1 MKKIKTVML
10 LIFCMVTISA
20 CGSGTE
26 TDYAA
31 AIMVN
36 DQVYYW
42 SVQAIPAEIDE
53 SAILGYTKFYTDTFP
68 KKNGETNFNRELGMP
83 YAKVEEGIAV
93 LYQNEWYMCY
103 PKDAF
108 KKETVIKFYEEP
120 TKEGREPEVAAT
132 IELTDEQIRTVKNIL
147 EGAKEWDDD
156 YAVDRE
162 AYYFNGEI
170 TFPDSEYIYYF
181 TDEYN
186 LIYYDHWFAE
196 IHQDDMELIMGLG
209 TKQ

>member
-1 MKKIKTVML
+1 MKRITMTIL
-10 LIFCMVTISA
+10 LICYMVAMSA

-31 AIMVN
+31 AIMVK
-36 DQVYYW
+36 DQIYYK

-53 SAILGYTKFYTDTFP
+53 SAILGYTESYTDTFP
-68 KKNGETNFNRELGMP
+68 KKNGETNFNRELGMA
-83 YAKVEEGIAV
+83 YAKVEGGIAV
-93 LYQNEWYMCY
+93 LFENEWYMCY
-103 PKDAF
+103 PENAYE
-108 KKETVIKFYEEP
+108 KEPAVKFYEEL
-120 TKEGREPEVAAT
+120 TKEGQEPEVAAT
-132 IELTDEQIRTVKNIL
+132 VELTDEQIQKVKRIL

-170 TFPDSEYIYYF
+170 ILPDSEYIYYF

-196 IHQDDMELIMGLG
+196 IHNEDMEYIMEFGE
-209 TKQ
+209 KQ